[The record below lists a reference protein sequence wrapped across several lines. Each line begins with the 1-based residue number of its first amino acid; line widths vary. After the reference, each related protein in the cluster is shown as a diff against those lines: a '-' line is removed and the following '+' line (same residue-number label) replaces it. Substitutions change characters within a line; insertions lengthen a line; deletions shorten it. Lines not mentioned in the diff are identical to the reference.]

1 MPYPLSLSRPR
12 PRPAIQ
18 ATRLS
23 GFTAIELMV
32 VVSLLAVLGALALP
46 GFDSLIERY
55 RIRSASGD
63 LTAAIYLARAEAIR
77 RGGQVTLRRTSSPD
91 CAPAESNEWSCGWLV
106 FADTNDNGAHEP
118 GEERIQAWP
127 SPTGVKANLNAGN
140 SAGTHLRVDRWGQ
153 MAGIGAFRFTLRS
166 RARPDDEARASV
178 MCMSGG
184 GRLRTVQGT
193 SEC

>member
-1 MPYPLSLSRPR
+1 
-12 PRPAIQ
+12 
-18 ATRLS
+18 
-23 GFTAIELMV
+23 MV

-127 SPTGVKANLNAGN
+127 SPTGVKAAIPPGHTSGWTAGARWRV
-140 SAGTHLRVDRWGQ
+140 SAPSASPCGPRP
-153 MAGIGAFRFTLRS
+153 
-166 RARPDDEARASV
+166 ARTTRHAHPSCA
-178 MCMSGG
+178 
-184 GRLRTVQGT
+184 
-193 SEC
+193 